1 MNTKTLLGALI
12 AGVVSFL
19 LGWLIFGILLMDYYA
34 ANKVQYPG
42 LLKDPMEIWPIA
54 VADLAWGLLVSWI
67 FSMANIKTVAK
78 GVTVGFLIGFL
89 MVLGFDLFVYAE
101 LNLYSTRL
109 LGLDVIMNGVMGA
122 ASGAVLGWWYG
133 RPAKA

>member
-54 VADLAWGLLVSWI
+54 IADLVWGLLVSWI

-109 LGLDVIMNGVMGA
+109 LALDVIMNGVMGA

>member
-54 VADLAWGLLVSWI
+54 VADLVWGLLVSWI

-109 LGLDVIMNGVMGA
+109 LALDVIMNGVMGA

>member
-54 VADLAWGLLVSWI
+54 VADLVWGLLVSWI

>member
-19 LGWLIFGILLMDYYA
+19 LGWLIFGILLMDYYT

-42 LLKDPMEIWPIA
+42 LLKDPMEIWAIA

-101 LNLYSTRL
+101 LNLFSTRL
-109 LGLDVIMNGVMGA
+109 LGLDVIMNGIMGA

>member
-19 LGWLIFGILLMDYYA
+19 LGWLIFGILLMDYYT

-109 LGLDVIMNGVMGA
+109 LGLDVIMNGIMGA

-133 RPAKA
+133 RPA

>member
-34 ANKVQYPG
+34 ANKIQYPG

-54 VADLAWGLLVSWI
+54 VADLVWGLLVSWI

-109 LGLDVIMNGVMGA
+109 LALDVIMNGVMGA

>member
-109 LGLDVIMNGVMGA
+109 LALDVIMNGVMGA

>member
-1 MNTKTLLGALI
+1 MNTKTLIGALI

-54 VADLAWGLLVSWI
+54 IADLAWGLLVSWI
-67 FSMANIKTVAK
+67 FSMANIRTVAK
-78 GVTVGFLIGFL
+78 GITVGFLIGFL
-89 MVLGFDLFVYAE
+89 MVLGFDLLVYAE

-109 LGLDVIMNGVMGA
+109 LGLDVIMNGIMGA
-122 ASGAVLGWWYG
+122 VSGAVLGWWYG

>member
-54 VADLAWGLLVSWI
+54 VADLVWGLLVSWI
-67 FSMANIKTVAK
+67 FSMANIKTVAQ

-109 LGLDVIMNGVMGA
+109 LALDVIMNGVMGA

>member
-54 VADLAWGLLVSWI
+54 VADLVWGLLVSWI

-109 LGLDVIMNGVMGA
+109 LGLDVIMNGIMGA